1 LRVNPVKQNRCAAYA
16 IRWRLV
22 VRLSTICFLF
32 VHFFQTRI
40 LLGVLLLAG
49 GLLGSRSVQ
58 ALPRNY
64 WNTNY
69 DSLRSSLPQQPTDTA
84 RLRTLTQLLD
94 ITELSDAQRRQQA
107 LLLLDELLA
116 LNQQLPLL
124 DGQPYRHLRTGLGLW
139 IQGGDDAQA
148 LKELHRA
155 IVLFDQAH
163 HPVPKLLIDLAPLY
177 NRMHQSAARLAY
189 FRQQLTYYRLHDYR
203 ENAAACYLVLG
214 GSYRHLSDFNQ
225 AISCFLHAADLFRH
239 FDRRLYANELMV
251 AGNTYAEWGNHAK
264 AIYYL
269 EKAGQ
274 LLRHYQFKGLQEV
287 YILNALSRLYRQ
299 LGQPTQ
305 ALRYAELA
313 LQAAR
318 HDSTN
323 RPTYTAYALL
333 LKGAALLQQGRPA
346 QAYPLLLRSQQLAD
360 SLHMDISGRPGEFML
375 DEAWARYY
383 VARQQYAQ
391 AEVHWRTAL
400 QKATVS
406 QLDMLRPRLLQELIR
421 FHDARQQPERAQ
433 QYTRVY
439 LALTDSLVRT
449 QGRFSVAQYEGER
462 LEQAQNAQIANLRQT
477 QLVQTLRLRQRNL
490 LLGVAAGALL
500 LLVGLGVVLYWQL
513 RRNRRT
519 LAQLQAT
526 QQQLVAAEKWA
537 FVGEVSAGIAHEL
550 QNPLHFMKRFADV
563 STTMLEQMNQQNHP
577 PAGLEHDIMAG
588 LKQNLQEISQHG
600 TRASSIIRD
609 MLAHSRAGTGP
620 RHPTDLNVLVA
631 EQAHLAYQS
640 LQAQDFTT
648 PVSLTLELAPE
659 LPLLELAP
667 QDMGRALLNLLT
679 NAFYAVQQRTQ
690 TAEPGY
696 QPQVLVRTR
705 QLGRTVEISIHDNG
719 LGMSEEVQQQI
730 FQPFF
735 TTKPAGEGTGLGLSL
750 SHDIIQK
757 GHGGRLQVESQ
768 PGEFTEFVVTLQ
780 A

>member
-1 LRVNPVKQNRCAAYA
+1 M
-16 IRWRLV
+16 
-22 VRLSTICFLF
+22 
-32 VHFFQTRI
+32 HFFQTRI

-49 GLLGSRSVQ
+49 GLLGSRSAQ

-69 DSLRSSLPQQPTDTA
+69 DSLRRTLPQQPTDTA
-84 RLRTLTQLLD
+84 RLRTLVQLLD
-94 ITELSDAQRRQQA
+94 ITELSDAQRREQA
-107 LLLLDELLA
+107 LPLLDELLA

-124 DGQPYRHLRTGLGLW
+124 DARPHRHLRTGLGLW
-139 IQGGDDAQA
+139 MQGGADEQA

-177 NRMHQSAARLAY
+177 NRMHQSAARLTY
-189 FRQQLTYYRLHDYR
+189 FRRQLAYYRLHDYR

-214 GSYRHLSDFNQ
+214 GSYRHLGDFNQ
-225 AISCFLHAADLFRH
+225 AISCFLHAADLFQH

-251 AGNTYAEWGNHAK
+251 AGNTYAEWGNHTK
-264 AIYYL
+264 AVYYL
-269 EKAGQ
+269 QKAGR

-299 LGQPTQ
+299 LEQPAQ

-313 LQAAR
+313 VQAAR

-333 LKGAALLQQGRPA
+333 LKGAALLQQGQPA
-346 QAYPLLLRSQQLAD
+346 QAYPLLRRSQQLAD

-383 VARQQYAQ
+383 VVRQQYGQ

-406 QLDMLRPRLLQELIR
+406 QLNMLRPRLLQELIR
-421 FHDARQQPERAQ
+421 FYDAHQQPEQAQ

-462 LEQAQNAQIANLRQT
+462 LEQAQNTQIANLRQA

-490 LLGVAAGALL
+490 LLGVAVGALL
-500 LLVGLGVVLYWQL
+500 LLVGLGAVLYRQL

-519 LAQLQAT
+519 LAQLRAT

-563 STTMLEQMNQQNHP
+563 STTMLEQMKQQNQYSHA

-620 RHPTDLNVLVA
+620 RHPTDLNTLVA
-631 EQAHLAYQS
+631 EQAYLAYQG
-640 LQAQDFTT
+640 LQAQDSAAQ
-648 PVSLTLELAPE
+648 VSLTLDLAPE

-679 NAFYAVQQRTQ
+679 NAFYAVQQRAQ
-690 TAEPGY
+690 TAELGY
-696 QPQVLVRTR
+696 QPQVLVRTQ
-705 QLGRTVEISIHDNG
+705 QLGRTVEISIRDNG
-719 LGMSEEVQQQI
+719 LGINEEVQQQV

-750 SHDIIQK
+750 SHDIIEK
-757 GHGGRLQVESQ
+757 GHGGLLQVKSQ
-768 PGEFTEFVVTLQ
+768 PGEFTEFVVMLK